1 MKRLLAFDLET
12 AMVLPEPVSD
22 LLAFRPLGITCAV
35 AISSTEPEPLVW
47 HAGRGSG
54 SHSKQM
60 STAEATE
67 VVAALESFVAD
78 GWQVV
83 TWNGLGFDFPVLADE
98 SGLKQRCIA
107 LALQHVDMFFHVL
120 CSQGHYISLQKAS
133 EGMGLSGKAG
143 GLSGAAAPS
152 LWAAGRCTEV
162 LDYCTQDVRLALA
175 LAERGEARKALSWV
189 TRRGSRR
196 YMPLTGGWLSVS
208 EARRLPLPDTSW
220 MTAPPSREQLYGW
233 MT

>member
-12 AMVLPEPVSD
+12 AKVLPEYVSD
-22 LLAFRPLGITCAV
+22 LLAFRPLGITCAA
-35 AISSTEPEPLVW
+35 AIRSTEPEPLVW

-54 SHSKQM
+54 SHSNKM

-78 GWQVV
+78 GWQIV

-143 GLSGAAAPS
+143 GLSGAVAPS

-175 LAERGEARKALSWV
+175 LAECGEARKGLSWV
-189 TRRGSRR
+189 TQRGSCRS
-196 YMPLTGGWLSVS
+196 MPLTGGWLSVS

-220 MTAPPSREQLYGW
+220 MTAPPSREQLFGW